1 MTSVVEMDTFDR
13 KILDALAADGRMT
26 ITELSRRI
34 KRRGLIVLLSDCFD
48 EIDSLKQAF
57 GFLRARGHEIILL
70 HTMAP
75 EELTFDFGGWSRFEC
90 LEVNGRHVDL
100 DPGTIRNDYLENVRG
115 FLDDLKHLC
124 GEVGCDY
131 YPLPTDRPL
140 GEALAFYLKR
150 RTARLKQT

>member
-1 MTSVVEMDTFDR
+1 LQP
-13 KILDALAADGRMT
+13 ILNLLTQAQPTGETALAQNL
-26 ITELSRRI
+26 TELSRRI

-48 EIDSLKQAF
+48 DVESLRQALQY
-57 GFLRARGHEIILL
+57 LRARGHEIILL

-90 LEVNGRHVDL
+90 LEVDGRHLDL
-100 DPGTIRNDYLENVRG
+100 DPAVIRNEYLASVRS
-115 FLDDLKHLC
+115 FLNDLKRIC
-124 GEVGCDY
+124 GETGCDY
-131 YPLPTDRPL
+131 HPMPTDRPM